1 MESVFMALP
10 CVTALIYGE
19 TAGIHFLITAVVTAI
34 IGFLLTFKKPTNRTI
49 HAREGFVI
57 VALGWILMSIVGAMP
72 FFVSGEIPHFED
84 ALFETISGFTTT
96 GASIL
101 TNVEG
106 LSKCMLMWRS
116 FL

>member
-1 MESVFMALP
+1 MNRRMVFYLLGWILNMESVFMALP

-34 IGFLLTFKKPTNRTI
+34 IGFLLTFKKPKNRTI

-72 FFVSGEIPHFED
+72 FFVSGEIPNFCPSYIVQNEH
-84 ALFETISGFTTT
+84 LFHEHP
-96 GASIL
+96 
-101 TNVEG
+101 
-106 LSKCMLMWRS
+106 
-116 FL
+116 